1 MTRRST
7 LKTAKQFRNDEF
19 YTRLIDIEDELS
31 HYDGHFRGKIVYCNC
46 DDPTRSNFWRYFHLN
61 FASLGLKKLIST
73 HYDPKNPSYKMEY
86 TGGDDGDISAGVRT
100 DLEGDGD
107 FRSRE
112 CIEILME
119 SDIVVTNA
127 PFSLWRDHVAQLIEY
142 GKKFLIIGN
151 VNAITYKDFFPL
163 LKENKAWS
171 GYAFN
176 RKMLFSVPEGHETT
190 AEVDGE
196 RFALVPGICW
206 YTNLDHPK
214 RHEPLPLSHS
224 YAAAPERYPVYHNY
238 PAINVD
244 RTEDIPVD
252 YNGVAGVPISFM
264 GKYCPE
270 QFEIVGFRKGEDG
283 KDLVFTRDGKSV
295 QPYFRVLIRRR
306 LQSSDPKTIS

>member
-1 MTRRST
+1 MAPNFYPAHLPIIIFLAAYKQKTHWEVFCCMTRRST

-31 HYDGHFRGKIVYCNC
+31 HYGGHFRGKIVYCNC

-61 FASLGLKKLIST
+61 FTSLGLKKLIST
-73 HYDPKNPSYKMEY
+73 HYDPKHPSYKMEY
-86 TGGDDGDISAGVRT
+86 TGGDDSDIGAGVRT
-100 DLEGDGD
+100 DLAGDGD

-142 GKKFLIIGN
+142 RKKFLIIGN

-196 RFALVPGICW
+196 SGTRSTTTTTPSMSTRL
-206 YTNLDHPK
+206 
-214 RHEPLPLSHS
+214 R
-224 YAAAPERYPVYHNY
+224 
-238 PAINVD
+238 
-244 RTEDIPVD
+244 
-252 YNGVAGVPISFM
+252 ISRWTMM
-264 GKYCPE
+264 G
-270 QFEIVGFRKGEDG
+270 
-283 KDLVFTRDGKSV
+283 
-295 QPYFRVLIRRR
+295 
-306 LQSSDPKTIS
+306 